1 MPPTLAQRY
10 CDCLTLGRFQPRLF
24 DDSGNWP
31 YTPVMN
37 RRDTIIQ
44 DMHEM
49 QGNSG
54 RNWLPPA
61 ELGNLAARYRL
72 SIAATRGIADY
83 YSMLSLKP
91 RGRHLIRLCE
101 SPVCRMSGAMD
112 LLAAA
117 SEASGAPVG
126 GTDPTGVFTLE
137 TTQCLGRCAD
147 GPAMMIDNTVY
158 GRLTPGRIKEIL
170 QSVRDED
177 AAGKPLR
184 PPELAIHAAYIGP
197 GQSPAPAPDTAPD
210 NAQGSGQG
218 PAAGSSPA
226 SVPGSKAEPTR
237 VALRFPRLEH
247 PSDAG
252 EYAKAGGWKGLK
264 AALAMA
270 PDAVVDELT
279 KAKVRGRGGAGFP
292 TGIKETGSGRVSLP
306 ADEDC
311 ERFVVCNADEGEPGT
326 FKDRIIME
334 RCPQLLIEGMVISAY
349 AVGASKGFVYIRGE
363 YHQAIQQVR
372 EAILSARQAG
382 YLGSGILGS
391 DFSFDLEIRLGAG
404 SYLCGEELTLIESL
418 EGKRGYPRIK
428 PPFPAESGLWGKPTL
443 VNNVETLAALPWVAE
458 FGADAYLGLGTA
470 SSPGTKIFCLSGD
483 VARPGYGE
491 WELGVSLGELMLQA
505 AGGAVDTEGKV
516 CAKPLAVLLG
526 GAAGTFVS
534 GDRLD
539 LAMDYD
545 SLKAA
550 GATLGSGAV
559 IVLGPGRSV
568 SSCLS
573 AIMDFFK
580 HESCGKCVPC
590 RVGTARL
597 AAAARKLAAEA
608 QAGLP
613 AGPDQK
619 AGGSHGSRRGTD
631 SQGQPLSPGAVAHT
645 APAQCSAQP

>member
-1 MPPTLAQRY
+1 
-10 CDCLTLGRFQPRLF
+10 
-24 DDSGNWP
+24 
-31 YTPVMN
+31 MN
-37 RRDTIIQ
+37 HRDTIIQ
-44 DMHEM
+44 DMHGI
-49 QGNSG
+49 QDTSDH
-54 RNWLPPA
+54 NWLPPA
-61 ELGNLAARYRL
+61 ELKSLAGRYRL
-72 SIAATRGIADY
+72 SAAATRGIAGY
-83 YSMLSLKP
+83 YSMLSMTP
-91 RGRHLIRLCE
+91 RGRHIIRLCE

-112 LLAAA
+112 LLASA

-126 GTDPTGVFTLE
+126 GTDPEGVFTLE
-137 TTQCLGRCAD
+137 TTHCLGRCAD
-147 GPAMMIDNTVY
+147 GPAMMVDNTVY
-158 GRLTPGRIKEIL
+158 GRLTPERIREIL

-184 PPELAIHAAYIGP
+184 PPELAIHSAHIGP
-197 GQSPAPAPDTAPD
+197 GQNPAPGPD
-210 NAQGSGQG
+210 S
-218 PAAGSSPA
+218 GSS
-226 SVPGSKAEPTR
+226 SNTEPTR

-252 EYAKAGGWKGLK
+252 EYARAGGWKGLN
-264 AALAMA
+264 AALAMT

-292 TGIKETGSGRVSLP
+292 TGIKERAAAGSSCSSEEG
-306 ADEDC
+306 C
-311 ERFVVCNADEGEPGT
+311 ERYVVCNADEGEPGT

-349 AVGASKGFVYIRGE
+349 AVGASHGYVYIRGE

-372 EAILSARQAG
+372 EAIHSARQAG
-382 YLGSGILGS
+382 YLGEGILGT

-428 PPFPAESGLWGKPTL
+428 PPFPAEAGLWGKPTL

-458 FGADAYLGLGTA
+458 FGAEAYLGLGTA

-491 WELGVSLGELMLQA
+491 WELGVSLGELIQA
-505 AGGAVDTEGKV
+505 AGGAVDTEGKP
-516 CAKPLAVLLG
+516 CDKPLAVLLG

-534 GDRLD
+534 GSRLD

-568 SSCLS
+568 SDCLS
-573 AIMDFFK
+573 AIMDFFR

-597 AAAARKLAAEA
+597 AAAARKLATDA
-608 QAGLP
+608 QAGL
-613 AGPDQK
+613 AADQIRMRVEAMAADAELIAK
-619 AGGSHGSRRGTD
+619 ASLCPL
-631 SQGQPLSPGAVAHT
+631 GQSPILPLRSAVRNLEN
-645 APAQCSAQP
+645 PV

>member
-1 MPPTLAQRY
+1 
-10 CDCLTLGRFQPRLF
+10 
-24 DDSGNWP
+24 
-31 YTPVMN
+31 MN

-44 DMHEM
+44 DMHGI
-49 QGNSG
+49 QDKSG

-61 ELGNLAARYRL
+61 ELKNLASCYRL
-72 SIAATRGIADY
+72 STAATRGIAGY
-83 YSMLSLKP
+83 YSMLSMTP

-112 LLAAA
+112 LLHSA
-117 SEASGAPVG
+117 STASGAPVG
-126 GTDPTGVFTLE
+126 GTDPGGVFTLE

-147 GPAMMIDNTVY
+147 GPAMLVDNTVY
-158 GRLTPGRIKEIL
+158 GRLTSGRIASIL
-170 QSVRDED
+170 QSIRDED
-177 AAGKPLR
+177 MAGKPAS
-184 PPELAIHAAYIGP
+184 PPELAIHAAHIGP
-197 GQSPAPAPDTAPD
+197 G
-210 NAQGSGQG
+210 
-218 PAAGSSPA
+218 SSPFTGA
-226 SVPGSKAEPTR
+226 PYTVSPETATADPGTRGEAGQEPEPTR
-237 VALRFPRLEH
+237 VALRFPRLAK

-252 EYAKAGGWKGLK
+252 EYARAGGWEGLRK
-264 AALAMA
+264 ALAMA
-270 PDAVVDELT
+270 PDAVVEELT

-292 TGIKETGSGRVSLP
+292 TGIKERAAAGSACTS
-306 ADEDC
+306 EDGC

-349 AVGASKGFVYIRGE
+349 AVGASAGFVYIRGE
-363 YHQAIQQVR
+363 YHQAIQRVR
-372 EAILSARQAG
+372 DAITSARKAG
-382 YLGSGILGS
+382 YLGTGILGS

-443 VNNVETLAALPWVAE
+443 VNNVETLAALPWVVE

-470 SSPGTKIFCLSGD
+470 SSPGTKIFCISGD

-491 WELGVSLGELMLQA
+491 WEMGVSLGELLQA
-505 AGGAVDTEGKV
+505 AGGAVDMEGKP
-516 CAKPLAVLLG
+516 CDKPLAVLLG

-534 GDRLD
+534 GSRLD

-568 SSCLS
+568 SDCLW

-580 HESCGKCVPC
+580 HESCGKCIPC

-597 AAAARKLAAEA
+597 AAAARKLAADA

-613 AGPDQK
+613 GGQIKKRLEAMAADAELIAK
-619 AGGSHGSRRGTD
+619 ASLCPL
-631 SQGQPLSPGAVAHT
+631 GQSPILPLRSAVRNLEN
-645 APAQCSAQP
+645 PA